1 MIGILSKWLIHD
13 HKNYTNEKVRSAY
26 GTLCG
31 VVGIVLNLILF
42 GGKYFA
48 GVISG
53 SVAITADSF
62 NNLSDAASSVIM
74 LLGFR
79 LASKQADADHPY
91 GHGRLEYVTGLVIS
105 FLILL
110 MAVEL
115 FKSSVNKILHPE
127 TIAFSWLAA
136 GILGVSVLVK
146 IYMFVFNRGVGKKIG
161 SSAMVATA
169 TDSLSDTVSTL
180 VVLACTLLSNF
191 FGWQLD
197 GYCGL
202 LVALFILYAGFSS
215 IKDTL
220 GDLLG
225 KVPDPELVQGIK
237 EVVLSHD
244 EVIGIHDMLIHDYGP
259 GRRLVSLHAEVP
271 GDGDI
276 FELHDAIDHIEMEVM
291 EKYHCETTIHLDP
304 VEVNNEKVETAKR
317 QLINCLRNVDE
328 TVSIHDFRM
337 VVGPTHTNFIFDV
350 EMPVE
355 SKKSESRLRHEV
367 ETAVAEGFENTFAV
381 FKIDRVRF

>member
-1 MIGILSKWLIHD
+1 MIRLLSRWLIQDHTNYTHERVRGAYGMLCGIMGIL
-13 HKNYTNEKVRSAY
+13 
-26 GTLCG
+26 
-31 VVGIVLNLILF
+31 LNLLLF

-79 LASKQADADHPY
+79 LAAKKADADHPY
-91 GHGRLEYVTGLVIS
+91 GHGRMEYVTGLVIS

-115 FKSSVNKILHPE
+115 FESSFNKILHPQSV
-127 TIAFSWLAA
+127 TFSWLTV
-136 GILGVSVLVK
+136 GILAASVVIK
-146 IYMFVFNRGVGKKIG
+146 VYMFLYNRSVGKKID
-161 SSAMVATA
+161 SSAMLATA
-169 TDSLSDTVSTL
+169 ADSLSDTVATL
-180 VVLACTLLSNF
+180 VVLASTVLSYF

-202 LVALFILYAGFSS
+202 LVALFILYAGINS

-225 KVPDPELVQGIK
+225 KVPEPELVQGIK
-237 EVVLSHD
+237 EVVLSHP
-244 EVIGIHDMLIHDYGP
+244 EVVGIHDMLIHDYGP

-276 FELHDAIDHIEMEVM
+276 YQLHDVIDHIEMEVM

-304 VEVNNEKVETAKR
+304 VEVSNEKVNAAKR
-317 QLINCLRNVDE
+317 QLVSCLKGVDE

-337 VVGPTHTNFIFDV
+337 VVGPTHTNFIFDL

-355 SKKSESRLRHEV
+355 SKKSESQLRQEV
-367 ETAVAEGFENTFAV
+367 ETAVAEQFENTFLV

>member
-1 MIGILSKWLIHD
+1 MIGLLSKWLIRD
-13 HKNYTNEKVRSAY
+13 HKNYTNETVRGAY
-26 GTLCG
+26 GSLCG
-31 VVGIVLNLILF
+31 IMGIVLNLMLF

-79 LASKQADADHPY
+79 MASKKADADHPY
-91 GHGRLEYVTGLVIS
+91 GHGRMEYITGLVIS

-115 FKSSVNKILHPE
+115 FKSSLNKILHPE
-127 TIAFSWLAA
+127 TVVFSWLTV
-136 GILGVSVLVK
+136 GILLASILVK
-146 IYMFVFNRGVGKKIG
+146 VYMFFYNRGVGKKIQ
-161 SSAMVATA
+161 SSAMLATA

-180 VVLACTLLSNF
+180 VVLSCTLLSHF
-191 FGWQLD
+191 VGWQLD

-202 LVALFILYAGFSS
+202 LVALFILYAGINS

-225 KVPDPELVQGIK
+225 KVPAPELVQGIK

-244 EVIGIHDMLIHDYGP
+244 EVMGIHDMLIHDYGP

-276 FELHDAIDHIEMEVM
+276 FQLHDAIDHIEMEVM
-291 EKYHCETTIHLDP
+291 EKFHCETTIHLDP
-304 VEVNNEKVETAKR
+304 VEVNNEKVETAKM
-317 QLINCLRNVDE
+317 QLISCLRKVDE

-355 SKKSESRLRHEV
+355 SKKSESQLRQEV
-367 ETAVAEGFENTFAV
+367 ESAVAHGFENTFAV